1 MPRWTLRTFEAYNKR
16 TDTAKGDLTM
26 RSLYLPLQL
35 TILALLTASMATVAA
50 AEDDQPA
57 PLAIPADSPDL
68 TWGPCPP
75 VFPGGCEI
83 AVLHGDPA
91 QPNADVFLRVPGG
104 YRLPPHTHTSAE
116 RMVLAAGELTVKYHG
131 HEAKTLRRGDYA
143 FGPAELPH
151 AAECRSQEPCVL
163 FIAFESAV
171 DAIAY
176 EGELR

>member
-1 MPRWTLRTFEAYNKR
+1 MPNFN
-16 TDTAKGDLTM
+16 
-26 RSLYLPLQL
+26 LPLQL
-35 TILALLTASMATVAA
+35 AILAPLLMPIAAFAA
-50 AEDDQPA
+50 AQADQPA

-68 TWGPCPP
+68 DWGPCPP
-75 VFPGGCEI
+75 VFPAGCEI